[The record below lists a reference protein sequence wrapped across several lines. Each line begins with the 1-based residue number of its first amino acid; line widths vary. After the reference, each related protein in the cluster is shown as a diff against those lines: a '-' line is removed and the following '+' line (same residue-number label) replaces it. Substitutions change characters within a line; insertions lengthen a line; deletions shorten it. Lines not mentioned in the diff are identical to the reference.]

1 MEKSLLQKARAQ
13 YEPKLPK
20 GLQNAVKV
28 KEGAPTQSVGDQDEI
43 KKLFPNTYGMPLIE
57 FVPGDTAMT
66 MDGNVGIILSGG
78 QAPGGHNVICGIFD
92 AVKKLNPNNKVY
104 GFLMGPGGLVDHKY
118 IELTPEF
125 VDEYRNT
132 GGFDMIGSGRTK
144 LEKVDQFESG
154 LEIIRELGIKA
165 IVIIGG
171 DDSNTNACVLA
182 EYYAAKNYGVQ
193 VIGCPKTIDGD
204 LKNDQIETSFG
215 FDTATK
221 VYSELIGNIERDAN
235 SARKYWHFI
244 KLMGR
249 SASHI
254 ALECA
259 LQTQPNICIVSEEVE
274 QKDMTLNQI
283 VEQIATAVADRASR
297 GDNFGVVLIPEGLIE
312 FIPAIGRLIDEL
324 NDLLAAHGADYK
336 DLDAQAQR
344 EYILAHLSKENAATF
359 ETLPT
364 EVARQLSLD
373 RDPHGN
379 VQVSLIETEK
389 LLSDMVA
396 AKLAEWKK
404 EGKYEGKFAA
414 QHHFFGYEGR
424 CAAPSNFDA
433 DYCYALGVSA
443 ANLIANGKT
452 GYISAKYTT
461 ETKPETTKTVYT
473 TGDLYVRAKPTKNSE
488 KLGVLKKGTA
498 VETTGTKNG
507 WYKIT
512 YKGKT
517 GYISGKY
524 VTTTKPRTAET
535 TIVYTTANL
544 NVRDKATTEGKKLG
558 VLKKGTAVETLGL
571 KNGWYTIKY
580 NGKTGYISAKY
591 TTEVKPGTEKPTTP
605 ATKTVYTTSDL
616 NVRAEPNKNAKKLGV
631 LKKGTEVKT
640 ITLKNGWYSIAY
652 NGKTGYISAK
662 YTTDKR

>member
-1 MEKSLLQKARAQ
+1 MKTKKIVMSLISGTLAAVMACGGAFAASVRTTTDVNMRAK
-13 YEPKLPK
+13 PDNASAVLCVLPK
-20 GLQNAVKV
+20 NVEAEKLGM
-28 KEGAPTQSVGDQDEI
+28 EGNWYHLSYKDKDGYVYKKYIKDTEAALATETKTVYTTADLNVRATPDKAG
-43 KKLFPNTYGMPLIE
+43 KKLGVLKK
-57 FVPGDTAMT
+57 GTAVET
-66 MDGNVGIILSGG
+66 TGLKNGWYTIKYNGKTGYIS
-78 QAPGGHNVICGIFD
+78 AKYTTETKPE
-92 AVKKLNPNNKVY
+92 AKPTTKTVY
-104 GFLMGPGGLVDHKY
+104 
-118 IELTPEF
+118 T
-125 VDEYRNT
+125 T
-132 GGFDMIGSGRTK
+132 
-144 LEKVDQFESG
+144 
-154 LEIIRELGIKA
+154 
-165 IVIIGG
+165 
-171 DDSNTNACVLA
+171 
-182 EYYAAKNYGVQ
+182 
-193 VIGCPKTIDGD
+193 GD
-204 LKNDQIETSFG
+204 LHVRAKPTKN
-215 FDTATK
+215 
-221 VYSELIGNIERDAN
+221 SE
-235 SARKYWHFI
+235 
-244 KLMGR
+244 KLGV
-249 SASHI
+249 
-254 ALECA
+254 L
-259 LQTQPNICIVSEEVE
+259 
-274 QKDMTLNQI
+274 KKG
-283 VEQIATAVADRASR
+283 TAV
-297 GDNFGVVLIPEGLIE
+297 ETTGLKNGWYTI
-312 FIPAIGRLIDEL
+312 
-324 NDLLAAHGADYK
+324 
-336 DLDAQAQR
+336 
-344 EYILAHLSKENAATF
+344 
-359 ETLPT
+359 
-364 EVARQLSLD
+364 
-373 RDPHGN
+373 
-379 VQVSLIETEK
+379 
-389 LLSDMVA
+389 
-396 AKLAEWKK
+396 
-404 EGKYEGKFAA
+404 KY
-414 QHHFFGYEGR
+414 
-424 CAAPSNFDA
+424 
-433 DYCYALGVSA
+433 
-443 ANLIANGKT
+443 NGKT

-498 VETTGTKNG
+498 VETTGTKDG

>member
-1 MEKSLLQKARAQ
+1 MKTKKIVMSLISGTLAAVMACGGAFAASVRTTTDVNMRAK
-13 YEPKLPK
+13 PDNASAVLCVLPK
-20 GLQNAVKV
+20 NAEAEKLGM
-28 KEGAPTQSVGDQDEI
+28 EGNWYHLSYKD
-43 KKLFPNTYGMPLIE
+43 K
-57 FVPGDTAMT
+57 
-66 MDGNVGIILSGG
+66 DGY
-78 QAPGGHNVICGIFD
+78 
-92 AVKKLNPNNKVY
+92 VY
-104 GFLMGPGGLVDHKY
+104 KKY
-118 IELTPEF
+118 IKDTEAAPATE
-125 VDEYRNT
+125 
-132 GGFDMIGSGRTK
+132 TK
-144 LEKVDQFESG
+144 TVY
-154 LEIIRELGIKA
+154 
-165 IVIIGG
+165 
-171 DDSNTNACVLA
+171 T
-182 EYYAAKNYGVQ
+182 
-193 VIGCPKTIDGD
+193 TGD
-204 LKNDQIETSFG
+204 LYVRAKPTKN
-215 FDTATK
+215 
-221 VYSELIGNIERDAN
+221 SE
-235 SARKYWHFI
+235 
-244 KLMGR
+244 KLGV
-249 SASHI
+249 
-254 ALECA
+254 L
-259 LQTQPNICIVSEEVE
+259 
-274 QKDMTLNQI
+274 KKG
-283 VEQIATAVADRASR
+283 TAV
-297 GDNFGVVLIPEGLIE
+297 ETTGLKNGWYTI
-312 FIPAIGRLIDEL
+312 
-324 NDLLAAHGADYK
+324 
-336 DLDAQAQR
+336 
-344 EYILAHLSKENAATF
+344 
-359 ETLPT
+359 
-364 EVARQLSLD
+364 
-373 RDPHGN
+373 
-379 VQVSLIETEK
+379 
-389 LLSDMVA
+389 
-396 AKLAEWKK
+396 
-404 EGKYEGKFAA
+404 KY
-414 QHHFFGYEGR
+414 
-424 CAAPSNFDA
+424 
-433 DYCYALGVSA
+433 
-443 ANLIANGKT
+443 NGKT

-461 ETKPETTKTVYT
+461 ETKPEAKPTTKTVYT